1 MDIKKPTKN
10 ANGNPVSGENE
21 ERNSGFNGTY
31 TSPDSDNA
39 SLTTG
44 TDYPDKRYY
53 DLYLAEQENYN
64 ATFYRRIL
72 GDATGEM
79 GPFGE
84 QYYYNTMKIQI
95 SSWYSDIINSIKIPS
110 NFYSVSS
117 SSVTITAHL
126 A

>member
-1 MDIKKPTKN
+1 MEPIRVQT
-10 ANGNPVSGENE
+10 V
-21 ERNSGFNGTY
+21 
-31 TSPDSDNA
+31 
-39 SLTTG
+39 TTG

-84 QYYYNTMKIQI
+84 QYYYNTMQIQI